1 MVRQKCVSEESE
13 VRKLKKLTLIDDYQL
28 QILFWLVHF
37 PDFFCRILGFLVV
50 STFFHLRRVAQFKT
64 RPGLTFGECFSQPLD
79 MVKLPEKLQHLTLR
93 YAEPLDAR
101 ARDGPRMP

>member
-13 VRKLKKLTLIDDYQL
+13 VRKFKKLILIDDYQL

-50 STFFHLRRVAQFKT
+50 STFFHESLVALFG

-101 ARDGPRMP
+101 ARDCPRES

>member
-1 MVRQKCVSEESE
+1 MIINYKSCFDWFTS
-13 VRKLKKLTLIDDYQL
+13 
-28 QILFWLVHF
+28 QISSVE
-37 PDFFCRILGFLVV
+37 FLV
-50 STFFHLRRVAQFKT
+50 SWWFPPFFTFAESPNLS
-64 RPGLTFGECFSQPLD
+64 PGLTFGECFSQPLD